1 MNKHGAKKH
10 FNNIAPIMASNTS
23 NTDTIVTIPYDDLH
37 SDKESVLKKIGQG
50 FGVDGYGIIAI
61 TNIPNYTGL
70 RSRLLHLGRQ
80 LATETPKEIL
90 DKLTI
95 PESYYSVGW
104 SHGKEKV
111 EGDKFDT
118 GKGSFYANPITDD
131 VLNDVLQ
138 RDFDSQDEQGQDH
151 DQGRQLSIEKE
162 EFIRVAK
169 ANPAFYHPNVWP
181 DEMLPELKHT
191 LKEMGM
197 LIRNIGKLVG
207 RRCDA
212 YVSSQC
218 DGYAAHKLENII
230 NSSLCAKARLLH
242 YFPSP
247 SDGDD
252 EEDPKVISDKGT
264 DENTEDDI
272 DYSTWCGWH
281 NDHCSMTG
289 LVPAMYVDTN
299 GQEIACP
306 DPDAGLYIKSRK
318 GELIHVN
325 VPHDA
330 LAFQIGETAQIHT
343 GGVLQATPHAV
354 RGCNPNNSACKGISR
369 ESFAVFMEPE

>member
-1 MNKHGAKKH
+1 MKHTIGT
-10 FNNIAPIMASNTS
+10 MASNTS
-23 NTDTIVTIPYDDLH
+23 NTDVFISPIVTIPYDDLH
-37 SDKESVLKKIGQG
+37 SEEESVLTKIGQG

-70 RSRLLHLGRQ
+70 RGRLLHLGRQ
-80 LATETPKEIL
+80 LATETPQKIL
-90 DKLTI
+90 DELTI
-95 PESYYSVGW
+95 PESYYTTGW

-131 VLNDVLQ
+131 VVNDVLQ
-138 RDFDSQDEQGQDH
+138 RDFEGQNEQGQDQQS
-151 DQGRQLSIEKE
+151 DMKKE
-162 EFIRVAK
+162 EFMKVAK
-169 ANPAFYHPNVWP
+169 ENPAFYHPNVWP
-181 DEMLPELKHT
+181 DETLPRLKHT

-197 LIRNIGKLVG
+197 LIRSIGKLVG
-207 RRCDA
+207 QRCDA
-212 YVSSQC
+212 YVLSQC
-218 DGYAAHKLENII
+218 DGYAGNKMESII
-230 NSSLCAKARLLH
+230 DSSLCAKARLLH

-247 SDGDD
+247 SDEDD
-252 EEDPKVISDKGT
+252 SDNQEEDPKVTSDKGKEET
-264 DENTEDDI
+264 TKDDVN
-272 DYSTWCGWH
+272 YSTWCGWH

-289 LVPAMYVDTN
+289 LVPAMYMNAKGEEVT
-299 GQEIACP
+299 CP

-325 VPHDA
+325 VPPDA

-354 RGCNPNNSACKGISR
+354 RGCCPKNAACKGISR
-369 ESFAVFMEPE
+369 ESFAVFMQPE